1 MSKPALSAPIS
12 IFLPKSKKYL
22 KGFLTFFGVSFFLL
36 LNPSVALADC
46 TPTGLGV
53 CINNDPASLVN
64 QILQIAI
71 GVAGGIAFLMLV
83 YGAFRMIFSQGNPES
98 IQDAREIITGAIIGL
113 LLVVFSVFL
122 LRLIGINILGL
133 PI

>member
-1 MSKPALSAPIS
+1 
-12 IFLPKSKKYL
+12 
-22 KGFLTFFGVSFFLL
+22 
-36 LNPSVALADC
+36 
-46 TPTGLGV
+46 
-53 CINNDPASLVN
+53 LVN

-71 GVAGGIAFLMLV
+71 GVAGGVAFLMLV
-83 YGAFRMIFSQGNPES
+83 YGAFRMTFSQGNPEA

-113 LLVVFSVFL
+113 LLIVFSVFL